1 MREESLN
8 DRILRVLA
16 AAGRPMAAI
25 EIRRALPDAVEA
37 SEVASRLNWLVEAG
51 KVITNDGPRIAA
63 TGSIE

>member
-16 AAGRPMAAI
+16 VARRPMAAI

-37 SEVASRLNWLVEAG
+37 SEVASRLNWYGDL
-51 KVITNDGPRIAA
+51 
-63 TGSIE
+63 GSLNPFMGLILRLQAER